1 MPPLATIVTESEIF
15 KGSVGPAREKL
26 RAVLEDYRKENY
38 AQTMPSRFVK
48 NILDAADENGD
59 GVITE
64 SEVRHLLER
73 IGAGGKLSDEDIH
86 GCMLEFGVTDG
97 EIPAETLKDIL
108 LNTGKKA

>member
-1 MPPLATIVTESEIF
+1 MLLTILLLQIS
-15 KGSVGPAREKL
+15 
-26 RAVLEDYRKENY
+26 Y

-97 EIPAETLKDIL
+97 EVSVKRVRAACGGSRSRGE
-108 LNTGKKA
+108 GR